1 MCFKNKFLP
10 LHCCYNINPFVMA
23 KYISSVVV
31 TLFPKREHS
40 SESLVSKVL
49 ELDYVSGSTIP
60 HATHFINKSP
70 LIKPYLSK
78 YDIVSLT
85 FKYTEL

>member
-1 MCFKNKFLP
+1 LCFKNKFLP
-10 LHCCYNINPFVMA
+10 LRCYNINPFVMA

-31 TLFPKREHS
+31 TLFPKRECS
-40 SESLVSKVL
+40 SESIVSKVL
-49 ELDYVSGSTIP
+49 ELDYVTGSTIP

-70 LIKPYLSK
+70 LIKSYLSK

-85 FKYTEL
+85 FKYSEL

>member
-1 MCFKNKFLP
+1 
-10 LHCCYNINPFVMA
+10 MA

-31 TLFPKREHS
+31 TLFPKREFS

-49 ELDYVSGSTIP
+49 ELDYVTGATIP
-60 HATHFINKSP
+60 HVTHFVNKSP

-85 FKYTEL
+85 FKYFEL

>member
-1 MCFKNKFLP
+1 
-10 LHCCYNINPFVMA
+10 MA

-31 TLFPKREHS
+31 TLFPKREYS
-40 SESLVSKVL
+40 SEPFVSKVL

-60 HATHFINKSP
+60 HTIYFISKSP
-70 LIKPYLSK
+70 LIKSYLSK

-85 FKYTEL
+85 FKYSEL